1 MAGAHQGKH
10 VDSRGQYRCKRLIRH
25 LPYRWPEIW
34 AAVANLAL
42 NQAAK
47 AEGEDERSREP
58 PEFVVDELA
67 RARAALGA
75 TNSHRIR

>member
-1 MAGAHQGKH
+1 M
-10 VDSRGQYRCKRLIRH
+10 
-25 LPYRWPEIW
+25 
-34 AAVANLAL
+34 ANLAL
-42 NQAAK
+42 NQAAE
-47 AEGEDERSREP
+47 AEGERSREP